1 MRSSSALNGLTKSE
15 LFDLVCTLNKK
26 GGPEAHEYE
35 YLNKCINSIPI
46 MLSKELINL
55 EDVENIKDQCDFLKT
70 DSTVAGHAKL
80 KPFGYAGDYL
90 IIDKIYQ
97 KKVSEKYFKWD
108 HHAMNTA
115 AVEAVRNRKQFFKK
129 LIHSKL
135 REHKTMRLLNIASG
149 PARDLKEIYDEI
161 NPERLQTTCVEM
173 DANAIEYAK
182 NLCGNYL
189 LQIEFINQNIFKFSS
204 NEKFDLI
211 WSAGLFD
218 YFNDKIFIQ
227 LTKRLRGYL
236 NQNGEMVIGNF
247 SRNNPHRTYMEIFGE
262 WFLNHR
268 NVDELLGLA
277 IQAGVDKSKI
287 TVNEEPLGVNLF
299 LRMNNQTA

>member
-1 MRSSSALNGLTKSE
+1 M
-15 LFDLVCTLNKK
+15 
-26 GGPEAHEYE
+26 
-35 YLNKCINSIPI
+35 
-46 MLSKELINL
+46 
-55 EDVENIKDQCDFLKT
+55 Q
-70 DSTVAGHAKL
+70 
-80 KPFGYAGDYL
+80 
-90 IIDKIYQ
+90 
-97 KKVSEKYFKWD
+97 W
-108 HHAMNTA
+108 NTA